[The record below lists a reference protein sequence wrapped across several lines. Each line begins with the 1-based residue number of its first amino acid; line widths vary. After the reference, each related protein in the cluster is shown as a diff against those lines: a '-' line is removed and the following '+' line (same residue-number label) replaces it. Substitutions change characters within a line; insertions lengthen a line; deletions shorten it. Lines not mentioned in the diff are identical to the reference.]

1 MIAKIIF
8 NTIFTI
14 GILVGVA
21 IVIAG
26 WLVGGVTIEH
36 RIAFTIGG
44 MSLALA
50 SLTALLILNEPLK
63 IK

>member
-1 MIAKIIF
+1 MIVKIIF

-26 WLVGGVTIEH
+26 WLVGGFTIEH

-44 MSLALA
+44 MGLALA
-50 SLTALLILNEPLK
+50 SLMSWLILNEPLK
-63 IK
+63 NK